1 VLSTAKTANEL
12 NVSAWIRLGRL
23 VSYFTIESNLLV
35 LAAAVSLVLAPGRDG
50 RLWRVLRLDALLGV
64 VIALALKAL
73 DGRLP
78 AIRR

>member
-1 VLSTAKTANEL
+1 VW
-12 NVSAWIRLGRL
+12 VRLGRP

-50 RLWRVLRLDALLGV
+50 RLWRVVRLDALLGV
-64 VIALALKAL
+64 VIALVLKAL